1 MSYSLLYALLLM
13 GFTFTITQ
21 VVVIRELLVIFLGNE
36 LSIAIVLANWLL
48 LEAAGSFF
56 LGRRLKGAVSEKR
69 YAFLQLLISLLLP
82 LTIYSIRCL
91 RDIMGLSIG
100 EGASLLQIFF
110 WTAVILAPLGIVDGV
125 LFTLACALHSD
136 FSNKSALS
144 VGKVYFYE
152 GLGAGVGGI
161 IYTFLLIP
169 FFNSFEV
176 AILLGIANL
185 ICGIL
190 LLSIGEGKG
199 INRRVMAGL
208 LWFFLIAEIA
218 LFILS
223 GARGLEKASL
233 DRQWK
238 GLQILASR
246 WSPYGNVVVGR
257 REDQLTFFSNG
268 IPTCTAPIPNIAFAE
283 EMVHYPILSL
293 PSPKTILVIG
303 GGPGGVI
310 AEVLKHPVD
319 EVHYTE
325 IDPVMIQVI
334 KEHLTPLTRQELEN
348 PRVRIHTVDGRFYIK
363 TTSQKFDAILLNLPP
378 PSTLELNRFY
388 TVEFFTEILRSLTNN
403 GVLALRLPGSE
414 TYLSRETRNLNLSI
428 RRSLQM
434 VFPSVHVI
442 PGEVN
447 FILAFTSAGAGP
459 PSPGMLIERLQERKI
474 PTQFFREPQI
484 RLKLEANRLKWLD
497 DSLNRGEAVK
507 LNRDAYPF
515 GLYYGIAYWNAQ
527 FHPALQVFWRKVA
540 DLRLWHL
547 AAPLLIL
554 TCAALA
560 AGRKGRENWQRGA
573 LIWVVSSTGFFG
585 MATSVLLIFAFQTL
599 YGHAYYWIGLLI
611 AFFMAGLA
619 WGSWIM
625 NRKLAKI
632 RNPGATLAVIELFI
646 ILFAALEMI
655 LLAFSYSPGQGQNIL
670 SMMKYGFIPASA
682 GAGFFVGLEFPLAG
696 SLFSRGGE
704 RVVRTAGTLYAA
716 DLLGAF
722 LGSLLVGVIMVP
734 ALGILQTLA
743 VIIFLKT
750 TSLAFIRLT
759 CLTSCTAQ
767 RSYFP

>member
-1 MSYSLLYALLLM
+1 M
-13 GFTFTITQ
+13 GF
-21 VVVIRELLVIFLGNE
+21 
-36 LSIAIVLANWLL
+36 
-48 LEAAGSFF
+48 
-56 LGRRLKGAVSEKR
+56 
-69 YAFLQLLISLLLP
+69 
-82 LTIYSIRCL
+82 
-91 RDIMGLSIG
+91 SIG

-110 WTAVILAPLGIVDGV
+110 STAVILAPLGIIDGV
-125 LFTLACALHSD
+125 LFALACALHSD
-136 FSNKSALS
+136 FSTKSALS

-176 AILLGIANL
+176 AILLGTANL

-190 LLSIGEGKG
+190 LLSIGEEKRT
-199 INRRVMAGL
+199 NRRIIAGF
-208 LWFFLIAEIA
+208 LWFFLIADIA
-218 LFILS
+218 LLILS
-223 GARGLEKASL
+223 GAGGLEKASL

-238 GLQILASR
+238 GLQILESR
-246 WSPYGNVVVGR
+246 WSPYGNVAVGR
-257 REDQLTFFSNG
+257 REEQLTFFSNG
-268 IPTCTAPIPNIAFAE
+268 IPACTAPIPNIAFAE

-325 IDPVMIQVI
+325 IDPVMIQLI
-334 KEHLTPLTRQELEN
+334 KEHFTPLTRRELEN

-363 TTSQKFDAILLNLPP
+363 TTSRKFDAVLLNLPP

-388 TVEFFTEILRSLTNN
+388 TVEFFTEIFRSLTNN

-414 TYLSRETRNLNLSI
+414 TYLGREIRDLNLSI
-428 RRSLQM
+428 RRSLER
-434 VFPSVHVI
+434 VFPSVHII

-447 FILAFTSAGAGP
+447 FILAFTSAGAGL
-459 PSPGMLIERLQERKI
+459 PSPGMLVERLQERKI
-474 PTQFFREPQI
+474 PTQFFREPHI

-527 FHPALQVFWRKVA
+527 FHPAMQVFWRKVA

-554 TCAALA
+554 TCAALV
-560 AGRKGRENWQRGA
+560 AGRKGRKNWQKGA
-573 LIWVVSSTGFFG
+573 LIWVVSTTGFFG
-585 MATSVLLIFAFQTL
+585 TAAGVLLIFAFQTL

-655 LLAFSYSPGQGQNIL
+655 LLAFSYSPGQEQDIL
-670 SMMKYGFIPASA
+670 SVMKYGFVPASA

-696 SLFSRGGE
+696 SLFFRGGE
-704 RVVRTAGTLYAA
+704 GVVRTAGTLYAA

-750 TSLAFIRLT
+750 TGLAFIRLT
-759 CLTSCTAQ
+759 SLASCRAQ
-767 RSYFP
+767 RSSFP

>member
-1 MSYSLLYALLLM
+1 MSYSLFFALLLM

-36 LSIAIVLANWLL
+36 LSIAVVLANWLL

-56 LGRRLKGAVSEKR
+56 LGRRLKGMVSEKG
-69 YAFLQLLISLLLP
+69 YAFLQLLIALLLP
-82 LTIYSIRCL
+82 LAIYSIRCL
-91 RDIMGLSIG
+91 RDLMGLSIG
-100 EGASLLQIFF
+100 EGASLLQILI
-110 WTAVILAPLGIVDGV
+110 WTAVVLAPLGIADGV

-136 FSNKSALS
+136 ASGGSPRS

-152 GLGAGVGGI
+152 GFGAGVGGI

-169 FFNSFEV
+169 FFNSFDV

-185 ICGIL
+185 TCGIL
-190 LLSIGEGKG
+190 LLSTGERKG
-199 INRRVMAGL
+199 INGRVLAGL
-208 LWFFLIAEIA
+208 LWLFLMAGIA
-218 LFILS
+218 LFTLS
-223 GARGLEKASL
+223 AAGGLEKASL

-238 GLQILASR
+238 GLQLLESR
-246 WSPYGNVVVGR
+246 WSPYGNVAVGR
-257 REDQLTFFSNG
+257 KEDQITFFSNG

-283 EMVHYPILSL
+283 EMVHYPMLAL
-293 PSPKTILVIG
+293 PSPKTILIIG

-310 AEVLKHPVD
+310 AEALKHPVE

-325 IDPVMIQVI
+325 IDPVMIQLV
-334 KEHLTPLTRQELEN
+334 KKHLTPLTRRELEN
-348 PRVRIHTVDGRFYIK
+348 PRVRIHNVDGRLYIK
-363 TTSQKFDAILLNLPP
+363 TTSRRFDAILLNLPP
-378 PSTLELNRFY
+378 PFTLELNRFY
-388 TVEFFTEILRSLTNN
+388 TVEFFTEILRSLTDS
-403 GVLALRLPGSE
+403 GVLALHLPGSE
-414 TYLSRETRNLNLSI
+414 TYLSRETRDLNLSI
-428 RRSLQM
+428 RQSLQM

-442 PGEVN
+442 PGEIH
-447 FILAFTSAGAGP
+447 FILAFASVAAGR
-459 PSPGMLIERLQERKI
+459 PSPGMLIERLHERELSI
-474 PTQFFREPQI
+474 LFFRAPQI
-484 RLKLEANRLKWLD
+484 RLKLEAGRQKWLD

-507 LNRDAYPF
+507 LNRDGNPF

-527 FHPALQVFWRKVA
+527 FHPALQVFWRMVA

-554 TCAALA
+554 ACAALA
-560 AGRKGRENWQRGA
+560 VRQKRRDRLQKGA
-573 LIWVVSSTGFFG
+573 LVWVVGSTGFFG
-585 MATSVLLIFAFQTL
+585 MATGILLIFAFQTL
-599 YGHAYYWIGLLI
+599 YGHAYHWIGLLI

-625 NRKLAKI
+625 NRMLANI
-632 RNPGATLAVIELFI
+632 RNPGVILTLIELFI
-646 ILFAALEMI
+646 ILFAFLGMI
-655 LLAFSYSPGQGQNIL
+655 FLAISYSPGQGQNLL
-670 SMMKYGFIPASA
+670 SVIKHGFIPASA

-716 DLLGAF
+716 DLSGAF

-750 TSLAFIRLT
+750 SSLAFIHLS
-759 CLTSCTAQ
+759 CLTASTAQ
-767 RSYFP
+767 PPCFR

>member
-1 MSYSLLYALLLM
+1 MNYPLIYALLLM

-21 VVVIRELLVIFLGNE
+21 VMVIRELLVIFLGNE

-56 LGRRLKGAVSEKR
+56 LGRRLKGAASEKG
-69 YAFLQLLISLLLP
+69 YAFLQLLIALLLP
-82 LTIYSIRCL
+82 LTIYGIRSL
-91 RDIMGLSIG
+91 RDIMGFSIG

-110 WTAVILAPLGIVDGV
+110 STAVILAPLGIIDGV
-125 LFTLACALHSD
+125 LFALACALHSD
-136 FSNKSALS
+136 FSTKSALS

-176 AILLGIANL
+176 AILLGTANL

-190 LLSIGEGKG
+190 LLSIGEQKRT
-199 INRRVMAGL
+199 NRRVMAGF
-208 LWFFLIAEIA
+208 LWFFLIADIA
-218 LFILS
+218 LLILS
-223 GARGLEKASL
+223 GAGGLEKASL

-238 GLQILASR
+238 GLQILESR
-246 WSPYGNVVVGR
+246 WSPYGNVAVGR
-257 REDQLTFFSNG
+257 REEQLTFFSNG
-268 IPTCTAPIPNIAFAE
+268 IPVCTAPIPNIAFAE

-325 IDPVMIQVI
+325 IDPVMIQLI
-334 KEHLTPLTRQELEN
+334 KEHFTPLTRRELEN
-348 PRVRIHTVDGRFYIK
+348 PRVRIHTIDGRFYIK
-363 TTSQKFDAILLNLPP
+363 TTSRKFDAVLLNLPP

-388 TVEFFTEILRSLTNN
+388 TVEFFIEIFRSLTNN

-414 TYLSRETRNLNLSI
+414 TYLGREIRDLNLSI
-428 RRSLQM
+428 RRSLER
-434 VFPSVHVI
+434 VFPSVHII

-459 PSPGMLIERLQERKI
+459 PSPGMLVERLQERKI
-474 PTQFFREPQI
+474 PTQFFREPHI

-554 TCAALA
+554 TCAALV
-560 AGRKGRENWQRGA
+560 AGRKGRKNWQKGA
-573 LIWVVSSTGFFG
+573 LIWVVSTTGFFG
-585 MATSVLLIFAFQTL
+585 TATGVLLIFAFQTL

-646 ILFAALEMI
+646 ILFASLEMI
-655 LLAFSYSPGQGQNIL
+655 LLAFSYSPGQAQDIL
-670 SMMKYGFIPASA
+670 SVMKYGFVPASA

-704 RVVRTAGTLYAA
+704 GVVRTAGTLYAA

-750 TSLAFIRLT
+750 TGLALIRLT
-759 CLTSCTAQ
+759 ALASCRAQ
-767 RSYFP
+767 RSSFP